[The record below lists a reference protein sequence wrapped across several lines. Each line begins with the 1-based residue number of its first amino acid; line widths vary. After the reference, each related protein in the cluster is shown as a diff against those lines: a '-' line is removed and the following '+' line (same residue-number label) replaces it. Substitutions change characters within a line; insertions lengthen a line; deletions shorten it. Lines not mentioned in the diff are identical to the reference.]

1 MAKTFATNWVGV
13 VALVVALV
21 VAGILIYLFKK
32 GKMQTGD
39 ISAIAGVIDKVGDVL
54 ENFGKGDSVVATFA
68 EYAAKAVRVVEQ
80 LVKNGELEKDNEL
93 RKNEAKVIVER
104 LALSDGVD
112 PDVVYENEEIIDNL
126 IEAAVNEMQTP
137 AVEINLL
144 NTAIESVES
153 PPEEE

>member
-1 MAKTFATNWVGV
+1 MMETLTTNWVGI
-13 VALVVALV
+13 VALLVALV
-21 VAGILIYLFKK
+21 VAGVLIYLWKK

-93 RKNEAKVIVER
+93 RKNEAKEIVEQ
-104 LALSDGVD
+104 LAIADGLD
-112 PDVVYENEEIIDNL
+112 YNIVYENEGTIDNL
-126 IEAAVNEMQTP
+126 IEAAVHEMQESG
-137 AVEINLL
+137 VK
-144 NTAIESVES
+144 IEFGSEEAVES

>member
-1 MAKTFATNWVGV
+1 METLTTNWIGLA
-13 VALVVALV
+13 ALVVALV
-21 VAGILIYLFKK
+21 VAGVLIYLYKR
-32 GKMQTGD
+32 GKMQMGD
-39 ISAIAGVIDKVGDVL
+39 LSSIAGLFDKVGDML
-54 ENFGKGDSVVATFA
+54 ESFGQDDSVVSLFA
-68 EYAAKAVRVVEQ
+68 DYAAKAVRVVEQ

-153 PPEEE
+153 PSESE